1 MRVKRLCINV
11 RFSLRLFEPCEIA
24 SVWLAMKLS
33 GLIGGPWW
41 RSIKTSRHREGRLTR
56 RIGKRMSTLTGS
68 VRTLCSSR
76 HPPELW
82 MPQIYFSISPSDAAV
97 FPRTFKLLSFSCCV
111 SAGRWDITSASLER
125 FTTPCRIW
133 PRLLRAFYKAG
144 RWNAWPSFIR
154 SDWATLT
161 QFSGILS
168 WRGRVTIYHGRNAG
182 FFGCFKDKM
191 GY

>member
-33 GLIGGPWW
+33 GLIGGPWR

-76 HPPELW
+76 HPPSCECLE
-82 MPQIYFSISPSDAAV
+82 SISPIPPSDAAV

-111 SAGRWDITSASLER
+111 SAERWDVTSASLEW
-125 FTTPCRIW
+125 FTTSCRIW
-133 PRLLRAFYKAG
+133 PRLPRTFYQAG

-161 QFSGILS
+161 QFSTIPS
-168 WRGRVTIYHGRNAG
+168 WFGTVTIYHGRNA
-182 FFGCFKDKM
+182 FWVL
-191 GY
+191 